1 MRCLQVEHVGPYRVD
16 IVQQDSGSCSVA
28 ITESRP
34 GIGARVAR
42 CSHLEH
48 TRTEAEGLFPHYVR
62 QARLLRVASLAEA
75 LAEAL
80 RVSESVGTPESL
92 RTLAALDDEY
102 QAAIAATK
110 GDQP

>member
-1 MRCLQVEHVGPYRVD
+1 MRFLQVEHVGPYRVD

-34 GIGARVAR
+34 GSGARVAR
-42 CSHLEH
+42 CSHLDH
-48 TRTEAEGLFPHYVR
+48 TLREAEALFPHYVR

-110 GDQP
+110 GE

>member
-1 MRCLQVEHVGPYRVD
+1 MV
-16 IVQQDSGSCSVA
+16 
-28 ITESRP
+28 
-34 GIGARVAR
+34 R

-48 TRTEAEGLFPHYVR
+48 TPREAETLFPHYVR

-80 RVSESVGTPESL
+80 RISESLGTPESM

-102 QAAIAATK
+102 QAAVAATK
-110 GDQP
+110 GEDT